1 MTKTIRFLAILALT
15 LWAGLS
21 AAQGRGTDQI
31 DVSDWEALSSR
42 AEAAL
47 DAGRASDQALEDL
60 RSEIAN
66 YRTRFGE
73 ARDENAARIRTLQSQ
88 LDALGPEP
96 ENGEESETIAASR
109 AALEQRLEE
118 LRAPQVVAEAAFTR
132 ANGLVSEIDA
142 MLRARQTEA
151 LFMRGPVPVNPALWS
166 DALRELNDF
175 LRSVGNE
182 VERALDNQ
190 VRVSRAI
197 SAIPLAAFFTIF
209 GLLCVTRGRQLAGR
223 LGEYLRNFGGKG
235 SGVWSFVVSLG
246 RIFIPLLGIYLL
258 TRAAQVT
265 EVTGMRGTAI
275 LNAIPYWAAIL
286 LGFAWLGERLLEGRA
301 ARGLTEAPTQRVQF
315 RSLLWLL
322 STMIVLRD
330 AVNLIIDLETIDD
343 ASAAVMHFPIILMT
357 GIFLFRFITVARPET
372 LAAQPIV
379 PPEEAEDEAE
389 PRAAGILFRMMPPLR
404 TAAQIIAIG
413 APLAAAAGYQN
424 AADASIFPMIWTLA
438 IIALAAVFQ
447 RFFAGVY
454 GWATGQGNAALDSL
468 FSALIGFVL
477 AAVCIPFIALIW
489 GVREA
494 DLGELW
500 SRFLEGITVG
510 GAQISPVDFLTF
522 LLIFA
527 IGYGVTRLLQGA
539 LKTSLLPKT
548 RIDAG
553 GQNAIV
559 SGTGYVG
566 IFLAGL
572 AAVTGAGINLSSL
585 AIVAGALS
593 VGIGFGL
600 QTIVSNFVS
609 GIILLIERPVSE
621 GDWIEVAGTMG
632 IVKDISVRA
641 TRIETFDRTDV
652 IVPNSDLISG
662 AVTNYTRTPVGRV
675 IVPVG
680 VAYGTDTRKVERI
693 LLEIAEEHPMVLAR
707 PAPFVV
713 FQGFGAD
720 SLDFEVRAI
729 IREVGFGLTVKTE
742 INHAIAERFVQ
753 EGIEIPFAQ
762 RDVWLRNPEALGTP
776 PEPETGSQPPVAE
789 LDDGPDADGGLP
801 DDGPSTTTA

>member
-246 RIFIPLLGIYLL
+246 RIFIPLLGD
-258 TRAAQVT
+258 R
-265 EVTGMRGTAI
+265 
-275 LNAIPYWAAIL
+275 
-286 LGFAWLGERLLEGRA
+286 
-301 ARGLTEAPTQRVQF
+301 
-315 RSLLWLL
+315 
-322 STMIVLRD
+322 
-330 AVNLIIDLETIDD
+330 
-343 ASAAVMHFPIILMT
+343 
-357 GIFLFRFITVARPET
+357 
-372 LAAQPIV
+372 
-379 PPEEAEDEAE
+379 
-389 PRAAGILFRMMPPLR
+389 
-404 TAAQIIAIG
+404 
-413 APLAAAAGYQN
+413 
-424 AADASIFPMIWTLA
+424 
-438 IIALAAVFQ
+438 
-447 RFFAGVY
+447 
-454 GWATGQGNAALDSL
+454 
-468 FSALIGFVL
+468 
-477 AAVCIPFIALIW
+477 
-489 GVREA
+489 
-494 DLGELW
+494 
-500 SRFLEGITVG
+500 
-510 GAQISPVDFLTF
+510 
-522 LLIFA
+522 
-527 IGYGVTRLLQGA
+527 
-539 LKTSLLPKT
+539 K
-548 RIDAG
+548 
-553 GQNAIV
+553 
-559 SGTGYVG
+559 
-566 IFLAGL
+566 
-572 AAVTGAGINLSSL
+572 
-585 AIVAGALS
+585 S
-593 VGIGFGL
+593 V
-600 QTIVSNFVS
+600 V
-609 GIILLIERPVSE
+609 
-621 GDWIEVAGTMG
+621 
-632 IVKDISVRA
+632 
-641 TRIETFDRTDV
+641 
-652 IVPNSDLISG
+652 
-662 AVTNYTRTPVGRV
+662 
-675 IVPVG
+675 
-680 VAYGTDTRKVERI
+680 
-693 LLEIAEEHPMVLAR
+693 
-707 PAPFVV
+707 
-713 FQGFGAD
+713 
-720 SLDFEVRAI
+720 
-729 IREVGFGLTVKTE
+729 
-742 INHAIAERFVQ
+742 
-753 EGIEIPFAQ
+753 
-762 RDVWLRNPEALGTP
+762 
-776 PEPETGSQPPVAE
+776 
-789 LDDGPDADGGLP
+789 
-801 DDGPSTTTA
+801 